1 MLCSV
6 SIGSEAEELCEGGKR
21 GIFFGKHQNKK
32 SPLIKLCLC
41 TILITNKEKEVCLLM
56 NATLV
61 VMAAGMG
68 SRFGGLKQMEPI
80 AKDGR
85 VLLDFSVYDA
95 KKAGFNKI
103 VFVIKE
109 AIAEDFI
116 NIVGKRIEK
125 MIDVEYVYQELDK
138 LPEGFK
144 CPDTREKP
152 WGTAHAILCCKD
164 VIKEPFA
171 VVNADDFYGRGAFAQ
186 IYAELTNG
194 SEDYCMAAFRLKNTL
209 TENGTV
215 ARGVCVVKDGYLESV
230 TERTK
235 INNDCE
241 FTEDDGETWT
251 ALAPDTLVSMNLWG
265 FKPDVFNYI
274 ENGFRKF
281 LDENINEPKKEYY
294 LPLVV
299 TELIESD
306 TKYVKVL
313 SAEDKWYGVTYK
325 EDKPQ
330 VVAAVEKMISEGM
343 YD

>member
-1 MLCSV
+1 MS
-6 SIGSEAEELCEGGKR
+6 K
-21 GIFFGKHQNKK
+21 
-32 SPLIKLCLC
+32 
-41 TILITNKEKEVCLLM
+41 

-80 AKDGR
+80 SADGR

-95 KKAGFNKI
+95 KKAGFTKI

-116 NIVGKRIEK
+116 SIVGKRIEK
-125 MIDVEYVYQELDK
+125 MIDVEYVYQELYK
-138 LPEGFK
+138 LPEGFT
-144 CPDTREKP
+144 CPETREKP

-164 VIKEPFA
+164 AVNEPFA
-171 VVNADDFYGRGAFAQ
+171 VVNADDYYGRGAFEK
-186 IYAELTNG
+186 IYNELINN
-194 SEDYCMAAFRLKNTL
+194 EDDYCMAGFRLKNTL

-215 ARGVCVVKDGYLESV
+215 ARGVCVVKDDCLESV

-235 INNDCE
+235 INNECQ

-251 ALAPDTLVSMNLWG
+251 QLAPDTLVSMNLWG
-265 FKPDVFNYI
+265 FRPDIFSYI
-274 ENGFRKF
+274 EKGFTEF
-281 LDENINEPKKEYY
+281 LKDNINEPKKEYY

-299 TELIESD
+299 TELIETD
-306 TKYVKVL
+306 TKKVKVL
-313 SAEDKWYGVTYK
+313 AAEDKWYGVTYK
-325 EDKPQ
+325 EDKPG
-330 VVAAVEKMISEGM
+330 VVAAIEDMISKGY

>member
-1 MLCSV
+1 MS
-6 SIGSEAEELCEGGKR
+6 K
-21 GIFFGKHQNKK
+21 
-32 SPLIKLCLC
+32 
-41 TILITNKEKEVCLLM
+41 

-80 AKDGR
+80 SADGR

-103 VFVIKE
+103 VFVIKK

-138 LPEGFK
+138 LPEGFV
-144 CPDTREKP
+144 CPETREKP

-164 VIKEPFA
+164 VINEPFA
-171 VVNADDFYGRGAFAQ
+171 VVNADDFYGAGAFRTV
-186 IYAELTNG
+186 YDHLTTTE
-194 SEDYCMAAFRLKNTL
+194 EDYCMAGFRLKNTL

-215 ARGVCVVKDGYLESV
+215 ARGVCETENGNLTVV

-235 INNDCE
+235 INSDCQ
-241 FTEDDGETWT
+241 FTEDDGATWEQ
-251 ALAPDTLVSMNLWG
+251 LSPDTLVSMNLWG
-265 FKPDVFNYI
+265 FRPDLFTYL
-274 ENGFRKF
+274 EKGFREF
-281 LDENINEPKKEYY
+281 LKENINEAKKEYF
-294 LPLVV
+294 LPLIV
-299 TELIESD
+299 TELIEGGI
-306 TKYVKVL
+306 KNVKVL
-313 SAEDKWYGVTYK
+313 PAEDKWYGVTYK
-325 EDKPQ
+325 EDKPM
-330 VVAAVEKMISEGM
+330 VVAAIEEMIAKGL

>member
-1 MLCSV
+1 MS
-6 SIGSEAEELCEGGKR
+6 K
-21 GIFFGKHQNKK
+21 
-32 SPLIKLCLC
+32 
-41 TILITNKEKEVCLLM
+41 

-80 AKDGR
+80 SADGR

-95 KKAGFNKI
+95 KKAGFTKI

-125 MIDVEYVYQELDK
+125 MIDVEYVYQELNK
-138 LPEGFK
+138 LPEGFT
-144 CPDTREKP
+144 CPETREKP

-164 VIKEPFA
+164 AVKEPFA
-171 VVNADDFYGRGAFAQ
+171 VVNADDYYGRSAFEK
-186 IYAELTNG
+186 IYNELIEN
-194 SEDYCMAAFRLKNTL
+194 ENDYCMAGFRLKNTL

-215 ARGVCVVKDGYLESV
+215 ARGVCVVKDDCLESV

-235 INNDCE
+235 INNDCQ
-241 FTEDDGETWT
+241 FTEDDGATWT
-251 ALAPDTLVSMNLWG
+251 QLAPETLVSMNLWG
-265 FKPDVFNYI
+265 FKPDLFAYL
-274 ENGFRKF
+274 EKGFKEF
-281 LDENINEPKKEYY
+281 LEENINEPKKEYF
-294 LPLVV
+294 LPLIV
-299 TELIESD
+299 TELIESG
-306 TKYVKVL
+306 TKKVKVL
-313 SAEDKWYGVTYK
+313 AAEDKWYGVTYK

-330 VVAAVEKMISEGM
+330 VVAAIEEMIAQGY

>member
-1 MLCSV
+1 MS
-6 SIGSEAEELCEGGKR
+6 K
-21 GIFFGKHQNKK
+21 
-32 SPLIKLCLC
+32 
-41 TILITNKEKEVCLLM
+41 

-80 AKDGR
+80 SRDGR

-116 NIVGKRIEK
+116 NIVGKRIERI
-125 MIDVEYVYQELDK
+125 IDVEYVYQELYK
-138 LPEGFK
+138 LPEGFV
-144 CPDTREKP
+144 CPETREKP

-164 VIKEPFA
+164 VINEPFA
-171 VVNADDFYGRGAFAQ
+171 VVNADDFYGRTAFSAV
-186 IYAELTNG
+186 YDYLTDTD
-194 SEDYCMAAFRLKNTL
+194 EDYCMAGFRLKNTL

-215 ARGVCVVKDGYLESV
+215 ARGVCETEDGYLKVV

-235 INNDCE
+235 INKDCQ
-241 FTEDDGETWT
+241 FTEDDGNSWEQ
-251 ALAPDTLVSMNLWG
+251 LSPETLVSMNLWG
-265 FKPDVFNYI
+265 FRSDLFPYLEK
-274 ENGFRKF
+274 GFEEF
-281 LDENINEPKKEYY
+281 LKENINEPKKEYF
-294 LPLVV
+294 LPYIV
-299 TELIESD
+299 TELIESN
-306 TKYVKVL
+306 TKKVKVL
-313 SAEDKWYGVTYK
+313 PAEDKWYGVTYK

-330 VVAAVEKMISEGM
+330 VVAAIEEMIEKGL